1 MLVKTNAIV
10 ISTVKYGDSSLI
22 TRCYC
27 KELGL
32 KSFMLKG
39 ILTSKKGGL
48 KKSLFQPLNLIN
60 ISTQIKNQS
69 NQKLNFI
76 REGSLKVHF
85 KEIPLKIKK
94 NAIAL
99 FISEVI
105 SRVIYEEGNP
115 NIALYSFLEN
125 SIMRLE
131 KDEFSPVFH
140 LKFLTL
146 LSDQLGFYPNLM
158 GQEKEFFDIESG
170 CFCENS
176 NSKYAVG
183 GETVRVFKELL
194 VINFDDIFQI
204 KISNT
209 LRIKVLDF
217 LIDYFNIHL
226 PRFGKI
232 KSIAVLHE
240 IFH

>member
-1 MLVKTNAIV
+1 MLVRTNAIV

-105 SRVIYEEGNP
+105 SRVIYEDGNP
-115 NIALYSFLEN
+115 NIELYSFLEN

-158 GQEKEFFDIESG
+158 CQEKEFFDIESG

-176 NSKYAVG
+176 NSKHAVG
-183 GETVRVFKELL
+183 GETVRAFKELL
-194 VINFDDIFQI
+194 DFNFYEKAYYIF
-204 KISNT
+204 N
-209 LRIKVLDF
+209 RCLD
-217 LIDYFNIHL
+217 Y
-226 PRFGKI
+226 KQ
-232 KSIAVLHE
+232 
-240 IFH
+240 